1 MGLPMNSQTITAWPR
16 HKLLQALSC
25 GKLKPEEVMT
35 ALNIRT
41 KEADI
46 GPETLGFVYRRT
58 DGVIFIVTS
67 VTLSPNTGRRS

>member
-1 MGLPMNSQTITAWPR
+1 MGLPMDSQTITAWPR
-16 HKLLQALSC
+16 HKLLQALSN
-25 GKLKPEEVMT
+25 GKLKPEDVMA
-35 ALNIRT
+35 ALNISA

-67 VTLSPNTGRRS
+67 VTLSPTADRGS